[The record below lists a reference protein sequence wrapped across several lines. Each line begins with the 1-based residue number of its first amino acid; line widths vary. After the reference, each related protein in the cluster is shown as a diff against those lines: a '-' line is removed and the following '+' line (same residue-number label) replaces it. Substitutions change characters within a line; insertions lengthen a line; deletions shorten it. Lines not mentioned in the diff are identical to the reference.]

1 LFPRSADDAEIA
13 EGEVGVGIDP
23 RTAVNCRPIR
33 VTPDIR
39 QEKFMLDLLA
49 QVVDKAPFATGAG
62 LAGMGAGIGMGLTV
76 VGGGVGI
83 GRLAG
88 SALEGMARQPEI
100 VNKLLTNMLLA
111 AALIEGFTFLALVF
125 CFLLIGKVMPG

>member
-1 LFPRSADDAEIA
+1 
-13 EGEVGVGIDP
+13 
-23 RTAVNCRPIR
+23 
-33 VTPDIR
+33 
-39 QEKFMLDLLA
+39 MLDLLA